1 MVTKSNAIFPLY
13 FSLVYK
19 QTQLGEGSEESEPLP
34 PAQGS
39 VTGQI
44 PLVNQGISGPQWTLL
59 KCLITLPVQNVW
71 RILHKDEA
79 YIQFCVCVCV
89 CARVC
94 TQSLSRVWLFATL
107 WTVARQAPL
116 SMGFSRQEYWR
127 GLPFPP
133 PGDLPD
139 PGIKPASLVSL
150 ALAGRFFTTE
160 LPGKPTHTADPGTN
174 QGWEST
180 QTQSRRPVY
189 PACQPV
195 TYTEHQGSERSSGH
209 WTKSHSCN
217 LLHTELSYLLCC
229 LRSHATSPSQGII
242 FIFTSYGPKA
252 VPLWEIK
259 IILN

>member
-1 MVTKSNAIFPLY
+1 MPACSIAQSCLALCQPVD
-13 FSLVYK
+13 
-19 QTQLGEGSEESEPLP
+19 GSP
-34 PAQGS
+34 PGS
-39 VTGQI
+39 SVHGASQA
-44 PLVNQGISGPQWTLL
+44 
-59 KCLITLPVQNVW
+59 
-71 RILHKDEA
+71 RILE
-79 YIQFCVCVCV
+79 
-89 CARVC
+89 C
-94 TQSLSRVWLFATL
+94 TA
-107 WTVARQAPL
+107 
-116 SMGFSRQEYWR
+116 
-127 GLPFPP
+127 LPFP
-133 PGDLPD
+133 GGLPD